1 VDVLAKYAARFGA
14 DTNRWLF
21 LTGDKSELYGL
32 IGTSFLAQDTDNQFG
47 YMPGN
52 FSHTERIAIVDPQ
65 GQVRAYFDG
74 LNDGVESAVV
84 AEINR
89 LRQPKL

>member
-1 VDVLAKYAARFGA
+1 
-14 DTNRWLF
+14 
-21 LTGDKSELYGL
+21 
-32 IGTSFLAQDTDNQFG
+32 
-47 YMPGN
+47 MPGN

-89 LRQPKL
+89 LRQSKL